1 MRATVVIAVACL
13 SLGGVT
19 FADDV
24 QATIRQPTNIAPQEL
39 APALKRLAKDRDVQ
53 LVYRSDLVKDQ
64 HTSGATG
71 ELTFEEALTRIL
83 SGTGLTFK
91 YLETN
96 AITIVPVQASQG
108 TSDRAESVSPRA
120 GGEGHG
126 VKPTATGGDI
136 RNDSSPERRAAG
148 DPGRAELEEVVVTA
162 EKRAQS
168 IQTVATSVSAIQGD
182 RLVDLGMS
190 RLADYSQYIPG
201 LDIQDGGSPGQS
213 SVTLRGIAVLGSGS
227 LVGSYIDD
235 APLGSSSNYAVASLF
250 ALDLMPYDLDRLE
263 VLRGPQ
269 GTLYGGGAMG
279 GLLKYVLKQ
288 ANTDKYSAEAGGEL
302 SHTQGGGGV
311 GYAIRAAGNIPLI
324 QDKLGIRASIY
335 DRRYQGYT
343 DDVFVGDKDS
353 NTGREYG
360 GRVALT
366 WNPLESM
373 RVNVSGL
380 WNRTQS
386 DDNAVVTL
394 GNISTYEQ
402 DGAEFFRGQPTY
414 GSLAGSHPFE
424 QPFSKKLDYYEGT
437 INYDAPGG
445 ITITSASSW
454 SRTATLRV
462 QDTTASYGDFPA
474 ALGEPTAGYNSN
486 YLLDLRL
493 RKFTQ
498 ELRATSTSGGRFEWL
513 IGGFYTDEKNS
524 NYQVANV
531 YDSNYLPLNN
541 PTFSPFFFYAK
552 LPSTYKEYAAFGD
565 LTLNVTSRFD
575 VTGGVRYA
583 RNSQDFTQITDGF
596 VLGGFT
602 DQQGHSSE
610 GITTWSASS
619 RYRFTRDIMLYT
631 KVATGYRPGG
641 PNLAIPGAK
650 PTVDSDTLTSY
661 EAGLKSTFFDDR
673 VLFNVTGY
681 YIDWKGIQLQ
691 VSNAACSCSYL
702 ANAGNAYSRGVE
714 LEGDVRPLEGLRLG
728 YNAAYNKG
736 RLTSLLEGAP
746 PFFKGFQLP
755 GVPVWSTG
763 LTADYSWSLAS
774 EIKADVGAGLRYVG
788 EENVTAVSAAAS
800 SPNSKQPSYAVADLR
815 AGLLINRYK
824 INFFIRNV
832 ANRVVYL
839 SQAPQQSALTGVV
852 GSIDVVPLQPRVFGM
867 SLDAQF

>member
-13 SLGGVT
+13 SLVGVT
-19 FADDV
+19 FADSV
-24 QATIRQPTNIAPQEL
+24 RATIRQPTNIAPQEL
-39 APALKRLAKDRDVQ
+39 APALKMLAKDRDVQ

-64 HTSGATG
+64 RTSGASG
-71 ELTFEEALTRIL
+71 ELTFEEALTQIL
-83 SGTGLTFK
+83 SGTGLTFQ

-96 AITIVPVQASQG
+96 AITIVA
-108 TSDRAESVSPRA
+108 APRVEA
-120 GGEGHG
+120 EGHG
-126 VKPTATGGDI
+126 GKPTASGGGI
-136 RNDSSPERRAAG
+136 RSGSNPERRGAG
-148 DPGRAELEEVVVTA
+148 EPGRADLEEVVVTA

-168 IQTVATSVSAIQGD
+168 IQTVATSVSAIRGD
-182 RLVDLGMS
+182 KLVDLGMS
-190 RLADYSQYIPG
+190 RLADYSQYVPG

-288 ANTDKYSAEAGGEL
+288 ANTTIYSAEAGGEL
-302 SHTQGGGGV
+302 SHTQGGSGV
-311 GYAIRAAGNIPLI
+311 GYAVRAAGNIPLI

-343 DDVFVGDKDS
+343 DDVFVGGRDS

-360 GRVALT
+360 GRLALT
-366 WNPLESM
+366 WNPLESL
-373 RVNVSGL
+373 RINLSGL

-386 DDNAVVTL
+386 DDNAAVTL
-394 GNISTYEQ
+394 GNLSTYEQ
-402 DGAEFFRGQPTY
+402 GGAEFFRGQPTF

-437 INYDAPGG
+437 INYDAPAG

-462 QDTTASYGDFPA
+462 QDTTASYGEFPV
-474 ALGEPTAGYNSN
+474 ALGEAANGYSN
-486 YLLDLRL
+486 YLLDLKL

-498 ELRATSTSGGRFEWL
+498 ELRATSASGGRFEWL

-531 YDSNYLPLNN
+531 YDTHYQPINDPVF
-541 PTFSPFFFYAK
+541 TPFFFYGK

-565 LTLNVTSRFD
+565 LTLNITSQLD

-583 RNSQDFTQITDGF
+583 HNSQDFTQITDGL

-610 GITTWSASS
+610 GVTTWSASS
-619 RYRFTRDIMLYT
+619 RYRFTPDVMLYT

-641 PNLAIPGAK
+641 PNLAIPGAR

-661 EAGLKSTFFDDR
+661 EAGLKSTFFDNR
-673 VLFNVTGY
+673 VLFNLTGY

-702 ANAGNAYSRGVE
+702 ANAGNAYSRGAE
-714 LEGDVRPLEGLRLG
+714 LEGEFRPLEGLRFG
-728 YNAAYNKG
+728 YNAAYNRG

-746 PFFKGFQLP
+746 PFVKGFQLP

-763 LTADYSWSLAS
+763 VTADYSWLLTAG
-774 EIKADVGAGLRYVG
+774 IKADLGAGLRYVG
-788 EENVTAVSAAAS
+788 GENVTAVSADPA
-800 SPNSKQPSYAVADLR
+800 SPNAKQPAYTLADLR
-815 AGLLINRYK
+815 AGVLIDRYR
-824 INFFIRNV
+824 INFFVRNV
-832 ANRVVYL
+832 ANRIVYL

-852 GSIDVVPLQPRVFGM
+852 GSIDAVPLQPRVIGM
-867 SLDAQF
+867 SLDVQF